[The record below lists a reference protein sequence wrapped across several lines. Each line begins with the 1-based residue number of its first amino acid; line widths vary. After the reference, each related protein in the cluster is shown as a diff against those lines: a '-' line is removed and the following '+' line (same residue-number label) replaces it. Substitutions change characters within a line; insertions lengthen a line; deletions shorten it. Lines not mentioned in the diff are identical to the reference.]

1 MRLTRFSKFNNRLRQ
16 GVGMGLPVLA
26 AVGLLAGESQAQVTF
41 AKDVAPILQQNC
53 QECHRP
59 GSIGPMPLLT
69 YEQVMP
75 YAGLIKYK
83 VANRLMP
90 PWHVDK
96 TVGIQDFKADLSLS
110 DEEIET
116 IVSWADAG
124 APLGDPADM
133 PPPRDFPAF
142 SDVWQFEEMFGRPPD
157 LVISNPLFKLHA
169 AGLDQWPDLEVP
181 LEGLDEERYMF
192 AIEAQPST
200 PEARYVFHHG
210 GPSLIQDGERT
221 GLMNS
226 PAGKVGEILPEDSG
240 KLIKPGATIRYGLHL
255 FPIGREV
262 DVVMNWGLWFYPK
275 GEKPKYETPGE
286 VQVASHHGPD
296 WGTGTLRAHEMLMP
310 PNSIQMLRGTR
321 VLDKPWR
328 IHSIRAHMHLRGKYQ
343 SLEAIYPDGRRA
355 ILNKINFQHRW
366 HTAFTYEDW
375 ARPLLPK
382 GTVLITTTWFDN
394 TLNQVSNPDPNQWVT
409 YGQRSVDDM
418 AHMWI
423 GMTEIPEEDFEAMVA
438 EREGLLLERQRIVAR
453 EEQ

>member
-1 MRLTRFSKFNNRLRQ
+1 MRADIGGRGIVTCSLGHCFGREDYEADEIQQIQQSVTAGGRDGAP
-16 GVGMGLPVLA
+16 GVGRGRLA
-26 AVGLLAGESQAQVTF
+26 RWRKPSAGYV

-181 LEGLDEERYMF
+181 LEGLGRGAVHVRHRGAALD
-192 AIEAQPST
+192 P
-200 PEARYVFHHG
+200 G
-210 GPSLIQDGERT
+210 GPVRLPPRRPESDT
-221 GLMNS
+221 GRGAHGADEL
-226 PAGKVGEILPEDSG
+226 AGGQ
-240 KLIKPGATIRYGLHL
+240 
-255 FPIGREV
+255 GR
-262 DVVMNWGLWFYPK
+262 
-275 GEKPKYETPGE
+275 
-286 VQVASHHGPD
+286 
-296 WGTGTLRAHEMLMP
+296 
-310 PNSIQMLRGTR
+310 
-321 VLDKPWR
+321 
-328 IHSIRAHMHLRGKYQ
+328 
-343 SLEAIYPDGRRA
+343 
-355 ILNKINFQHRW
+355 
-366 HTAFTYEDW
+366 
-375 ARPLLPK
+375 
-382 GTVLITTTWFDN
+382 
-394 TLNQVSNPDPNQWVT
+394 
-409 YGQRSVDDM
+409 
-418 AHMWI
+418 
-423 GMTEIPEEDFEAMVA
+423 
-438 EREGLLLERQRIVAR
+438 
-453 EEQ
+453 